1 MIDTET
7 ATVRGV
13 IEFPIVTER
22 LLLRP
27 FTLEDAAAIATVY
40 GDPEVMRHVGEGT
53 AAGDWRTAK
62 MLEEYIAHQERH
74 GFSFWAVVER
84 AGGQL
89 IGHAGL
95 YHGEDGS
102 PEIELGYTLGRAW
115 WGRGYATEA
124 AAACRDVA
132 FERLALETVTA
143 IADPA
148 NARFG
153 PRSREG
159 RHAPRRPP
167 DRLRSWASGVPAR
180 TLGLIRPRDAAPRFS
195 TS

>member
-1 MIDTET
+1 M
-7 ATVRGV
+7 

-22 LLLRP
+22 LHLRP

-53 AAGDWRTAK
+53 AADDRRTTK

-74 GFSFWAVVER
+74 GFSFWAVIGR
-84 AGGQL
+84 ASGQL
-89 IGHAGL
+89 IGDAGL
-95 YHGEDGS
+95 YHGEDGG

-124 AAACRDVA
+124 AAACRDLA
-132 FERLALETVTA
+132 FGRLALETVTA

-148 NARFG
+148 NAASARVLEKIG
-153 PRSREG
+153 MHLVGRRIAYGRAHLVYRLERSG
-159 RHAPRRPP
+159 
-167 DRLRSWASGVPAR
+167 
-180 TLGLIRPRDAAPRFS
+180 
-195 TS
+195 